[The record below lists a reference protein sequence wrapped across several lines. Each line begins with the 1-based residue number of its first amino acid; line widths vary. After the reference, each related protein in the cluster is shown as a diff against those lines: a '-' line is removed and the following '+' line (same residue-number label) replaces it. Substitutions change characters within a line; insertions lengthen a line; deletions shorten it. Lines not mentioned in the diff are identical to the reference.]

1 MEWKW
6 SLHWGSVPQVMC
18 GSAIIHRWLWITQA
32 EPCYLCT
39 LERHVRT
46 EIPTIRKGNTWV
58 HLRSPRWAMLSWYFT
73 WKNRIGD
80 CLWTWVNICVCCQN
94 KNRRAHKQNKGY
106 MGAMPRGLNKEGGD
120 VHVQS
125 CTHTDTTPP
134 FCTPL
139 SSLWADNGRRG
150 SSLAIFAKI
159 CERQG
164 TKSEFWHLLACWEIL
179 PWRNGGLCFD
189 HWNEAAWLV
198 STPISAW
205 PHHIRFVWE
214 RSVRSSQS
222 RAREWT
228 NGKQCGQSGHQG
240 CTFLA
245 GSCGCTEKAQSCFP
259 FFRKHQLLF
268 VLVKQT
274 ADLRN

>member
-6 SLHWGSVPQVMC
+6 SLHWGSIPQVMC

-39 LERHVRT
+39 LERHVHT

-73 WKNRIGD
+73 WKDRIGD

-139 SSLWADNGRRG
+139 SPGGDPVLPYLQKSVKDKEPSLNSGTSWLAEKSFHEGMEGCVLTTEMKQPGLCPHQLVLDCTTSGLSGKDPYGAAKAEPG
-150 SSLAIFAKI
+150 SEPMASSVGSQDTRVAL
-159 CERQG
+159 
-164 TKSEFWHLLACWEIL
+164 SLLAPVDALIK
-179 PWRNGGLCFD
+179 PR
-189 HWNEAAWLV
+189 AAFPSL
-198 STPISAW
+198 
-205 PHHIRFVWE
+205 
-214 RSVRSSQS
+214 
-222 RAREWT
+222 
-228 NGKQCGQSGHQG
+228 
-240 CTFLA
+240 
-245 GSCGCTEKAQSCFP
+245 GSISCFL
-259 FFRKHQLLF
+259 FLLSK
-268 VLVKQT
+268 LQI
-274 ADLRN
+274 